1 MLCRQSGWNF
11 RRHSSA
17 GMPKISLFRM
27 PDMIS
32 MMGDAF
38 ARALGY
44 YSGHK
49 NNIRMGPS
57 QVGVE
62 IQEILN
68 ARV

>member
-1 MLCRQSGWNF
+1 
-11 RRHSSA
+11 
-17 GMPKISLFRM
+17 MPKISLFRM